1 MLIILG
7 GRPGSGKTSLA
18 RALALRLGAVHLRID
33 SIEQALRRAGDTD
46 IGAAGYAVGQAL
58 AADNLRL
65 GRMVIADSV
74 NPVAASRQGWRDA
87 AAAGGQG
94 YIEIELTCSD
104 AAEYRRRIETRQPDI
119 AGHVLPDW
127 AAVQQRSYEPWSPD
141 LVIDTAQQDIAA
153 AVALIEEAVSAGTV
167 KR

>member
-18 RALALRLGAVHLRID
+18 RALAVRLGAVHLRLD
-33 SIEQALRRAGDTD
+33 SIEQALRRSGLEN
-46 IGAAGYAVGQAL
+46 IGAAGYAIAQAL

-65 GRMVIADSV
+65 GRTVIADSV

-94 YIEIELTCSD
+94 YIEIEVICGD
-104 AAEYRRRIETRQPDI
+104 VAEHRRRVETRQPDI
-119 AGHVLPDW
+119 AGHGLPDW
-127 AAVQQRSYEPWSPD
+127 AAVQQRLYEPWSPD

-153 AVALIEEAVSAGTV
+153 AVALIVETNSAG
-167 KR
+167 

>member
-18 RALALRLGAVHLRID
+18 RALALQLGAVHLRLD
-33 SIEQALRRAGDTD
+33 SIEQALGRSGLEK
-46 IGAAGYAVGQAL
+46 IGAAGYGIAQAL
-58 AADNLRL
+58 ATDNLRL

-104 AAEYRRRIETRQPDI
+104 AAEYRRRVETRQPDI
-119 AGHVLPDW
+119 PGHVLPDW
-127 AAVQQRSYEPWSPD
+127 AAVEQCRYEAWSPD

-153 AVALIEEAVSAGTV
+153 AVALIVAAISAGAV